1 MLFVESKNIKWND
14 FKKKE
19 TSAIGILQL
28 IYPAQLHKKCTFDVS
43 VFIFTAQ
50 AAGDPHLTTL
60 DRKDYTFNG
69 IGDFVLLQDVNSS
82 MVVQVRA
89 VQTKDTDGESCKIYK
104 NKEKVL
110 SVSGIKTFI
119 DQIIL
124 GSLIGTVALLAR
136 NAHSLRRCNF
146 LLLLLLLLC
155 WTA

>member
-1 MLFVESKNIKWND
+1 MV
-14 FKKKE
+14 
-19 TSAIGILQL
+19 
-28 IYPAQLHKKCTFDVS
+28 YPAQLNKKCTFDVS

-136 NAHSLRRCNF
+136 NAHSLRVSM
-146 LLLLLLLLC
+146 
-155 WTA
+155 

>member
-1 MLFVESKNIKWND
+1 MIFLRKG
-14 FKKKE
+14 
-19 TSAIGILQL
+19 TSGLGIFQV
-28 IYPAQLHKKCTFDVS
+28 ICTFDVS

-69 IGDFVLLQDVNSS
+69 IGDFVLLKDVNSS

-89 VQTKDTDGESCKIYK
+89 VQTRDTAGESCKIYK
-104 NKEKVL
+104 NQEKLL

-124 GSLIGTVALLAR
+124 ACLSLQLL
-136 NAHSLRRCNF
+136 F
-146 LLLLLLLLC
+146 
-155 WTA
+155 

>member
-1 MLFVESKNIKWND
+1 MYKYVFFKLKLFYLEWNAFTYWKLSRSMLFVENKNIKWSD
-14 FKKKE
+14 FFLRKG
-19 TSAIGILQL
+19 TSGLGIFQV
-28 IYPAQLHKKCTFDVS
+28 ICTFDVS

-69 IGDFVLLQDVNSS
+69 IGDFVLLKDVNSS

-89 VQTKDTDGESCKIYK
+89 VQTRDTAGESCKIYK
-104 NKEKVL
+104 NQGKVL

-124 GSLIGTVALLAR
+124 ACLSVQLL
-136 NAHSLRRCNF
+136 F
-146 LLLLLLLLC
+146 
-155 WTA
+155 